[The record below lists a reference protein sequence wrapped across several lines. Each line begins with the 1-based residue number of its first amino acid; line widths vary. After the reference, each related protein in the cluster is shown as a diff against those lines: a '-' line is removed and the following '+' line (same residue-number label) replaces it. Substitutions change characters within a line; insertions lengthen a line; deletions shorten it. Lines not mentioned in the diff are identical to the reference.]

1 MRLHGRDY
9 TRNEAL
15 RYVGHPS
22 QLGGTRHYELSDGAA
37 RGVRAVDF
45 DTGSGFRFTVL
56 PDRGM
61 DISAATYRGMNL
73 AFRTPNWESA
83 PAFAEREGLGWLRT
97 FFGGLLTTCGLTSFG
112 PPCED
117 QGERLGLHGRYS
129 CTPARQVCDT
139 SGWRDD
145 EYELSVRG
153 VVEECVIFGHK
164 MRMERTVETYV
175 GADHVVLHDRI
186 TNFGAL
192 PSPFTILYHVN
203 VGFPLLGPQAELLV
217 SRTSTVPNNDAAR
230 QAGLDRVT
238 RFEEPQPGFAEQ
250 VYLHRVIG
258 DAQGHARAACVNRS
272 LGHGGLGLY
281 VKFPVAVL
289 PVMTEWKM
297 MGAGDYVLGMEPCNV
312 DLMSRAE
319 MRQRGLLPML
329 APGQSM
335 EIDVEIGVLDGTDA
349 IETFARQ
356 VGT

>member
-1 MRLHGRDY
+1 MRLHGREY
-9 TRNEAL
+9 SQNEAL

-61 DISAATYRGMNL
+61 DISAASYRGVNL

-97 FFGGLLTTCGLTSFG
+97 FVGGLLTTCGLTSFG

-117 QGERLGLHGRYS
+117 EGERLGLHGRYS

-139 SGWRDD
+139 SGWHDD
-145 EYELSVRG
+145 EYVLAVQG
-153 VVEECVIFGHK
+153 VVEECVLFDHK
-164 MRMERTVETYV
+164 MRMERTVRTCV
-175 GADHVVLHDRI
+175 GADHLLLHDRI

-217 SRTSTVPNNDAAR
+217 SGASTEPHNDAAR
-230 QAGLDRVT
+230 QAGLDRAT

-250 VYLHRVIG
+250 VFLHRVTG
-258 DAQGHARAACVNRS
+258 DAHGQARAACVN
-272 LGHGGLGLY
+272 GAWEAGGSACTSSSPWP
-281 VKFPVAVL
+281 FCP
-289 PVMTEWKM
+289 
-297 MGAGDYVLGMEPCNV
+297 
-312 DLMSRAE
+312 
-319 MRQRGLLPML
+319 
-329 APGQSM
+329 
-335 EIDVEIGVLDGTDA
+335 
-349 IETFARQ
+349 
-356 VGT
+356 